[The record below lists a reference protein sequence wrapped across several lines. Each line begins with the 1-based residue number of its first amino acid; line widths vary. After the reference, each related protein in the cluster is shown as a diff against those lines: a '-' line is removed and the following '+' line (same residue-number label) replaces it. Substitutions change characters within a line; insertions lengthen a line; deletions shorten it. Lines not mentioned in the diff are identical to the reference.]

1 MKGTFCWLYSL
12 ISLLSQLRIIF
23 VEIIEVYLVQP
34 NKNVNVSSKK
44 EVCIL
49 PCQSFCFPS
58 FWPRKWL
65 RLYFRLFSCLWNVK
79 VCSCNPT
86 SAVSFHAGMQY
97 HGICQTWEGMLG
109 LWGRQVNSMQADW
122 GTDRF
127 RRLAEQF
134 PIFHSTLSFSL
145 FFIIFWRNVGIAQKV
160 VLFYFS
166 NNISFPMLL

>member
-1 MKGTFCWLYSL
+1 MSG
-12 ISLLSQLRIIF
+12 
-23 VEIIEVYLVQP
+23 
-34 NKNVNVSSKK
+34 
-44 EVCIL
+44 
-49 PCQSFCFPS
+49 
-58 FWPRKWL
+58 PRKRFAFFLAKVFVFRHFDLGSDCVYISGSFHVCENL
-65 RLYFRLFSCLWNVK
+65 RFVVAIQRLC
-79 VCSCNPT
+79 C
-86 SAVSFHAGMQY
+86 SFHAGMQY

-134 PIFHSTLSFSL
+134 HIFHSTLSFSL

-166 NNISFPMLL
+166 NNISFPILF